1 MVKYFLQWCWQT
13 AKMYPYEKSK
23 VLYYGPREDR
33 MKLVKDESHNNTKSK
48 KTNRTTKHIS

>member
-1 MVKYFLQWCWQT
+1 MEKYVSQWYWQT

-33 MKLVKDESHNNTKSK
+33 MKLVKDESNNNTKNK
-48 KTNRTTKHIS
+48 KINRATKYIS